1 MDDGAA
7 GCLGVLVIILDIAVV
22 IGSGV
27 LAWNW
32 IDPDSFG
39 RGLLF
44 VVVWGLLSSAGY
56 GLVQLIF
63 AGLASLFGN

>member
-1 MDDGAA
+1 MGDGAA

-44 VVVWGLLSSAGY
+44 VVVWGVLGRVGY
-56 GLVQLIF
+56 GLIQLIF
-63 AGLASLFGN
+63 ALIAALFGD